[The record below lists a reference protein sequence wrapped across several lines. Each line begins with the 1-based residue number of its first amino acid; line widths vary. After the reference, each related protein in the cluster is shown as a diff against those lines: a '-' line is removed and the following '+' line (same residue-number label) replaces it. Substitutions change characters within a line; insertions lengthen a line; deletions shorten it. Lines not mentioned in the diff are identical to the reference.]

1 MVRQNLRYAFPEKS
15 LTDILK
21 IEQAFYKHMCDLFL
35 EMIKSLGMSE
45 QEMKNHMVFN
55 NPEIF
60 EPFEKALKA
69 LYGMWTLAVVN
80 G

>member
-1 MVRQNLRYAFPEKS
+1 
-15 LTDILK
+15 
-21 IEQAFYKHMCDLFL
+21 MCDLFL

-60 EPFEKALKA
+60 EPFEKAIKA
-69 LYGMWTLAVVN
+69 LYWYVDTMPVMN